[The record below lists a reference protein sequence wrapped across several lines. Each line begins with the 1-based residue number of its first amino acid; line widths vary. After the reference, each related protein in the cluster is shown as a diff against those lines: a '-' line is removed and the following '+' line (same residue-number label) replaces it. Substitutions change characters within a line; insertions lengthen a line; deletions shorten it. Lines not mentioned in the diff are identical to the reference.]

1 VIVGTVL
8 PLQQQAVQR
17 GVYSARFETLIWSFW
32 IM

>member
-1 VIVGTVL
+1 MIVGIVL

-17 GVYSARFETLIWSFW
+17 GVYSAHFETLMWSFW